1 MVFMS
6 LKWLTTAHYLF
17 RTLHG
22 FVSMSLWSLRSH
34 NFPPCPHD
42 VWPCVCVGGRGA
54 VAELSLA
61 LGEEVGALVG
71 GGSSPPRT
79 LKDVSQ
85 QWVGWRATQP
95 DLCAPSSPLPY
106 FCSSKR
112 SGAGA
117 LVRSTR
123 PWTC

>member
-6 LKWLTTAHYLF
+6 FKWLTTVHYLF

-34 NFPPCPHD
+34 NFPLCPRD
-42 VWPCVCVGGRGA
+42 VWPCVYVGGGGA

-71 GGSSPPRT
+71 GGSSSPRT

-85 QWVGWRATQP
+85 QWVGWRATQLIP
-95 DLCAPSSPLPY
+95 MPPLPL
-106 FCSSKR
+106 SPVSVAQKDR
-112 SGAGA
+112 GRG
-117 LVRSTR
+117 L
-123 PWTC
+123 W